1 MKLKIYESVNQFK
14 MGCCHSQDEDII
26 TDYKSQ
32 RRIYYKRAR
41 RRSRKYLKNG
51 ISQNE
56 KTKLYY

>member
-1 MKLKIYESVNQFK
+1 
-14 MGCCHSQDEDII
+14 MGCCHSKDEDII

-56 KTKLYY
+56 KQNWYYN